1 MDDINQAQVESWMRL
16 KSVVFLGQI
25 QPWMLFTKCNLA
37 TNVNKEY
44 FNSLFHCILTDVYF
58 SFIVVR

>member
-25 QPWMLFTKCNLA
+25 QPWMLFTRRNLA

-44 FNSLFHCILTDVYF
+44 LNSLFHCIVTDVYF